1 MSQADDPVN
10 WAKKRKPEYMV
21 SSGVINYTWERSTR
35 AEDKGDKDKEEEE
48 EECKEI
54 IITRKP
60 CDKSK
65 RVGKIPSRDDMWPR
79 RMRTDITEH
88 YH

>member
-35 AEDKGDKDKEEEE
+35 AEDKDMEEEKEE

-54 IITRKP
+54 IIIRKP

-65 RVGKIPSRDDMWPR
+65 RIVKIPSRDDMWL
-79 RMRTDITEH
+79 
-88 YH
+88 